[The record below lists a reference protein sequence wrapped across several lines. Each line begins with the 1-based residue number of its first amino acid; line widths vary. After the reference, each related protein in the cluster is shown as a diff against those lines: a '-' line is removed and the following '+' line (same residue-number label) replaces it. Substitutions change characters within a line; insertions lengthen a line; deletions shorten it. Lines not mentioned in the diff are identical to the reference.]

1 MGNDNKELMS
11 IVNELYKVAGEEY
24 LRDSFF
30 SEILESI
37 RKVKWE
43 RDIVLEY
50 GPQIE
55 ETVELLTDFSNR
67 KYNRASRDEITIL
80 STLLLYFINLQNTD
94 YANEYYRS
102 ISTQKLFAST
112 LFKTASSTFRT
123 YREFKLVNNLFLKE
137 KEVVPTRKQEVAKPA
152 RKPKL
157 FIEDE
162 EDETKENNKEDKI
175 DMWGFNDLDMDG
187 VF

>member
-1 MGNDNKELMS
+1 MSNENKELMT

-43 RDIVLEY
+43 KDIVLEY

-137 KEVVPTRKQEVAKPA
+137 KEVKPTRRQETPKPVV
-152 RKPKL
+152 KPKL
-157 FIEDE
+157 FVEENEIKED
-162 EDETKENNKEDKI
+162 DSKDKI
-175 DMWGFNDLDMDG
+175 DIWGFNDLDIDG